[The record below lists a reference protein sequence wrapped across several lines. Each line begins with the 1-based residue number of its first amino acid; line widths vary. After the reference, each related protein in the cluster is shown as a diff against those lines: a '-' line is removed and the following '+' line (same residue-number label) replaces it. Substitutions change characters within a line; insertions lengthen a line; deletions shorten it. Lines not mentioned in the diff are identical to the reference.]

1 MPPVDDGD
9 THREREHFFG
19 QAKLVAAITML
30 SRVFGM
36 VRDMAIASLGA
47 SRLTDAFQ
55 MAFAVPNLFRRLFGE
70 GALSAAFVPVF
81 TETYE
86 HGGLDRARRLL
97 ANALGVLGAVLAALA
112 AIIIAALAAWQ
123 AFRPGP
129 ADRQL
134 MLTLIQLMMPF
145 MVTVCLLALGAAALN
160 CRGHFAYPAVAPI
173 VLNVAIIVTV
183 WLLAPALR
191 GNLSGRLRIVALA
204 VTAAGVLQLAGVLWL
219 LRRSGFAIRPRL
231 RPLQPG
237 IGRMLR
243 IMAPVLVG
251 IGFLQIA
258 SFFDYVAAWV
268 LTATEHSPT
277 LSMFGRQVARP
288 LESGVLVRV
297 AMAQRMY
304 QLPLGV
310 LATSLGVAVFP
321 LLSRYAARGDK
332 PALRDSLNRALRLAF
347 MEGLATGV
355 GLLLLAEPVM
365 RLIFVRG
372 NFTGEDA
379 ARSADILRMYVLG
392 MWAFCGYQ
400 VVTRAFY
407 ALKDPK
413 TPMKVS
419 CAMAG
424 LYMIVVLTLVW
435 IPGVG
440 PRAFGLAAAFT
451 FSLNVLILGAILRRR
466 LGRLGGRKLAVS
478 VARSAV
484 ACAVM
489 AGAVLALKWWLT
501 GQANWLVVAA
511 CIPVGAAVFLG
522 AARLLRCPELAELR
536 GRLKGREPY
545 NEPKDDEA

>member
-112 AIIIAALAAWQ
+112 VIIIAALAAWQ

-277 LSMFGRQVARP
+277 LSLFGRQVARP